1 MANLNADLGAALPTA
16 DSLAG
21 AGLQPVTAPVLPAG
35 TQVIEVGAGRA
46 HTTIASALAASRDG
60 DVLLVDAGT
69 YVNDFAYVSTKVSI
83 IGVGGMV
90 NLVATVAPPN
100 GKAILCVD
108 ADCTMQNLTF
118 SGCRVP
124 DLNGA
129 GIRYEAGNLTLRNC
143 AFHDNE
149 NGLMSAPVADGTLL
163 VQHCDFGHNGNGNGL
178 THNLY
183 AGGIKRLV
191 VEDSRFHD
199 VVVGHEIKSRAVTSV
214 ITGNVIADGPDS
226 TASYSIDLP
235 NGGTATVS
243 GNLIEKGPYAENQSV
258 IHFGGEG
265 LPYAGSSLLVSG
277 NSIVN
282 DRGPGTT
289 GVLNHTAIPAV
300 ITGNGFTRFDVGQVA
315 AGPAREA
322 ANTDEA
328 GALLPDTTLTGVLP
342 GRTQVFTD
350 DADHSVTFLGSDQA
364 VQGGAGHLQ
373 VLAVAGHV
381 IALGGPGGMDFTEGQ
396 DSGGNQVGTAAG
408 SSNTITI
415 GGQDSIDS
423 EGTDSITTGGGNVTA
438 QVGGTA
444 VISEGSGNNGWSIL
458 GTATLTGHGGA
469 PHINLGAGASV
480 AVDGA
485 LAFMALS
492 SNGGNARY
500 DIAIGGT
507 QAQADLLGGAYSMYV
522 GGDGRASITTA
533 GGGPGVEMRMAAG
546 DALIVS
552 HGHDVIRAGQG
563 ATVVQAWNGAEV
575 YAGTGALSLYSRGL
589 SGASLYGNGGTYLI
603 SGDSGG
609 ITYHGGDRDS
619 TVQADLSNITLLGG
633 AGRMTVHAGAR
644 QTITGGTGGLTVTE
658 SADSGANHI
667 TTLAGTTNQV
677 AANNDTVESWGEDTI
692 TVGAANTTL
701 AVHGTAVVQGG
712 AGNSTLLVTGRAT
725 LAGVG
730 GDWVTLTQGAEAT
743 IQAGA
748 YLSVQE
754 TAAALRLAVPDTTGT
769 ALVQGGTAS
778 VLVDSSRV
786 MRVTTGPAPDA
797 QVSVDGG
804 DAVIDTYGAN
814 QVHTGAGTATVSLH
828 AADAEVWAG
837 AGHTEVDYWVG
848 DGRQT
853 IHGGAGTVHVANNGG
868 VITYAG
874 GDGDAV
880 FEGAGT
886 HLTLH
891 GGAGAITLN
900 RAYGGPTTFIGG
912 TGAATLNLGNG
923 GGDITF
929 GQGHAEV
936 NELDWGS
943 PVIYTVSAATRGTQ
957 VISGF
962 RLGTDVLQLQ
972 GTRVAAQAIADGV
985 TTITTTDG
993 ARIVLNGLA
1002 HGIELPQAG
1011 DPGGGPGGGLVLGIS
1026 EDAWQGHAQYVVSID
1041 GQQAGGVRIASASHA
1056 QGHSEAVVLATVLQP
1071 GAHRIGVTLLNDAWG
1086 GSADSDRNLYLDSAA
1101 LNGTTVQSAV
1111 LPLYRNETA
1120 YFDLVAPAPAR
1131 RPAAQGPVSS
1141 RAMAAAQQAPVQ
1153 QAPVQQAPVQQAPAI
1168 PSFAVIDAATGQ
1180 VQHSEGDAY
1189 AGPVAQLQRQFI
1201 WGGTGGVVVA
1211 ASTPDVFLHGGAGDD
1226 ALSAT
1231 AGVNVLDGGAGSN
1244 FLVGAAG
1251 ADGGADTFFID
1262 GRGGG
1267 VTWSTVV
1274 NFHHGDAVT
1283 VWGFQA
1289 GTSTVAWAADEGA
1302 AGYQGATLHSEL
1314 AGAGTG
1320 ITGSATFAGLSLAD
1334 VQAKLTT
1341 TNGTVGGTP
1350 YLNIAFTG

>member
-1 MANLNADLGAALPTA
+1 MTNLNADAATPGALPTA
-16 DSLAG
+16 EGLAG
-21 AGLQPVTAPVLPAG
+21 AGLQPVTAPVLPDG
-35 TQVIEVGAGRA
+35 VSVIEVGAGRA
-46 HTTIASALAASRDG
+46 YATIASALAASRDG

-69 YVNDFAYVSTKVSI
+69 YVNDFSYVSTKVSI

-108 ADCTMQNLTF
+108 TDCTMQNLTF

-129 GIRYEAGNLTLRNC
+129 GIRYEGGSLTLRNC

-163 VQHCDFGHNGNGNGL
+163 IQHCDFGHNGNGNGL

-183 AGGIKRLV
+183 AGGIKALIV
-191 VEDSRFHD
+191 QDSCFHD
-199 VVVGHEIKSRAVTSV
+199 AVVGHEIKSRAVTSV

-243 GNLIEKGPYAENQSV
+243 GNLIEKGPNAENQSV

-265 LPYAGSSLLVSG
+265 LPYAGSSLRVSG

-300 ITGNGFTRFDVGQVA
+300 ITGNGFTRFDAGQVA
-315 AGPAREA
+315 AGPARET

-328 GALLPDTTLTGVLP
+328 GTLLPDTTLSGVLP

-350 DADHSVTFLGSDQA
+350 AADHSVTFLGSDQA
-364 VQGGAGHLQ
+364 VQGGAGRLS

-381 IALGGPGGMDFTEGQ
+381 IALGGAGGMDFTEGP
-396 DSGGNQVGTAAG
+396 DTGGNQVGTATG
-408 SSNTITI
+408 SGNTITI
-415 GGQDSIDS
+415 SGQDSIDS
-423 EGTDSITTGGGNVTA
+423 EGMDSIATGGGNVTA

-444 VISEGSGNNGWSIL
+444 VIDEGVGNNQWSIL
-458 GTATLTGHGGA
+458 GAATLTGHGGA
-469 PHINLGAGASV
+469 PRINLGASASV

-492 SNGGNARY
+492 NNGGNARY
-500 DIAIGGT
+500 DVAIGGT
-507 QAQADLLGGAYSMYV
+507 RARADLQGGAFNMYV
-522 GGDGRASITTA
+522 GGDGRASIITA
-533 GGGPGVEMRMAAG
+533 GGGPGVQMRMGAG

-552 HGHDVIRAGQG
+552 HGHDVIWAGPGDAQ
-563 ATVVQAWNGAEV
+563 VQVWNGAEV
-575 YAGTGALSLYSRGL
+575 HAGAGTLAMYSRGL
-589 SGASLYGNGGTYLI
+589 SGASLYGNGGSYLI
-603 SGDSGG
+603 SGDTGG
-609 ITYHGGDRDS
+609 ITYYGGDRDS
-619 TVQADLSNITLLGG
+619 TVQAGLSNITLLGG
-633 AGRMTVHAGAR
+633 AGQMTVRAGAR
-644 QTITGGTGGLTVTE
+644 QTIMGGTGGLTVTE
-658 SADSGANHI
+658 AADSGANSI
-667 TTLAGTTNQV
+667 TTLVGTTNQI

-692 TVGAANTTL
+692 TVGAANTRL
-701 AVHGTAVVQGG
+701 AVHGTALVRGG
-712 AGNSTLLVTGRAT
+712 PGNSTLLVTGRAT
-725 LAGVG
+725 LFGTG
-730 GDWVTLTQGAEAT
+730 GDWVTLTQGADAT
-743 IQAGA
+743 IHAGA

-754 TAAALRLAVPDTTGT
+754 TGATLRLAVPGTSGT
-769 ALVQGGTAS
+769 ALVQGGIAS
-778 VLVDSSRV
+778 ALVDSSRV
-786 MRVTTGPAPDA
+786 MRLATGPAPDT
-797 QVSVDGG
+797 QVTVDGG
-804 DAVIDTYGAN
+804 DAVIDANGAN

-837 AGHTEVDYWVG
+837 AGHTEIDYWAG
-848 DGRQT
+848 TGRQA
-853 IHGGAGTVHVANNGG
+853 IHGGTGTVHVANNWGA
-868 VITYAG
+868 ISYTG

-880 FEGAGT
+880 FDGAGT
-886 HLTLH
+886 RLTLQ

-900 RAYGGPTTFIGG
+900 RGGGPTTFVGG
-912 TGAATLNLGNG
+912 TGAATLDLGN

-929 GQGHAEV
+929 GQGRTDVSEMG
-936 NELDWGS
+936 WGDA
-943 PVIYTVSAATRGTQ
+943 VAYTASAATRGTQ

-962 RLGTDVLQLQ
+962 RVGTDVLQLQ
-972 GTRVAAQAIADGV
+972 GTRVASQAIADGA

-1002 HGIELPQAG
+1002 QGIDVPRAVPSM
-1011 DPGGGPGGGLVLGIS
+1011 DPGSPGAGLVLGIS
-1026 EDAWQGHAQYVVSID
+1026 EDAWQGHAQYTVSID
-1041 GQQAGGVRIASASHA
+1041 GQQIGGVRTASASHA
-1056 QGHSEAVVLATVLQP
+1056 QGSSEAVAIPTALQP
-1071 GAHRIGVTLLNDAWG
+1071 GAHRIGITLLNDAWG
-1086 GSADSDRNLYLDSAA
+1086 GSADTDRNLYLDTAA
-1101 LNGTTVQSAV
+1101 MNGTTVQATV

-1120 YFDLVAPAPAR
+1120 CFGLIAPALPAPGPAEAAPVVNHAVAKAQPAPA
-1131 RPAAQGPVSS
+1131 AAP
-1141 RAMAAAQQAPVQ
+1141 
-1153 QAPVQQAPVQQAPAI
+1153 
-1168 PSFAVIDAATGQ
+1168 FTVIDTATGQ
-1180 VQHSEGDAY
+1180 AQHSEGDAY

-1201 WGGTGGVVVA
+1201 WGGSGGVVVA
-1211 ASTPDVFLHGGAGDD
+1211 ASMPDVFLHGGTGDD
-1226 ALSAT
+1226 ALSAVS
-1231 AGVNVLDGGAGSN
+1231 GVNVLDGGAGSN

-1262 GRGGG
+1262 GRSG

-1289 GTSTVAWAADEGA
+1289 GASTLAWAGNEGA

-1334 VQAKLTT
+1334 VQSKLTT
-1341 TNGTVGGTP
+1341 TTGTVGGTD
-1350 YLNIAFTG
+1350 YMNIAYTG

>member
-1 MANLNADLGAALPTA
+1 MTNLNANAAMPDALPTA

-35 TQVIEVGAGRA
+35 ASVIEVGVGRA
-46 HTTIASALAASRDG
+46 YTTIASALAASRDG
-60 DVLLVDAGT
+60 DTLLVDAGT

-129 GIRYEAGNLTLRNC
+129 GIRYEGGSLTLRNC

-163 VQHCDFGHNGNGNGL
+163 IQHCDFGHNGNGNGL

-183 AGGIKRLV
+183 AGGIKKLV
-191 VEDSRFHD
+191 VQDSRFHD
-199 VVVGHEIKSRAVTSV
+199 AVVGHEIKSRAVTSV

-235 NGGTATVS
+235 DGGTATVS
-243 GNLIEKGPYAENQSV
+243 GNLIEKGPNAENQSV

-265 LPYAGSSLLVSG
+265 LPYAGSSLRVSG

-300 ITGNGFTRFDVGQVA
+300 ITGNGFTRFDAGQVA
-315 AGPAREA
+315 AGPARET

-328 GALLPDTTLTGVLP
+328 GTLLPDTTLSGVLP

-364 VQGGAGHLQ
+364 VQGGAGRLS

-381 IALGGPGGMDFTEGQ
+381 IALGGAGGMDFTEGPE
-396 DSGGNQVGTAAG
+396 SGGNQIGTAAG
-408 SSNTITI
+408 SSNTVTVR
-415 GGQDSIDS
+415 GQDSIDS
-423 EGTDSITTGGGNVTA
+423 EGADSITTGGGNVTA

-444 VISEGSGNNGWSIL
+444 VIDEGMGNNQWSIL
-458 GTATLTGHGGA
+458 GAATLTGHGGA
-469 PHINLGAGASV
+469 PHINLGASASV

-492 SNGGNARY
+492 NNGGNARY

-507 QAQADLLGGAYSMYV
+507 RARADLQGGAFSMYV
-522 GGDGRASITTA
+522 GGNGSASIITA
-533 GGGPGVEMRMAAG
+533 GGGPGVQMRMGTG
-546 DALIVS
+546 DAQIVS
-552 HGHDVIRAGQG
+552 HGHDVIRAGSG

-575 YAGTGALSLYSRGL
+575 HAGSGAMSLYSRGL
-589 SGASLYGNGGTYLI
+589 SGASLYGNGGSYLI
-603 SGDSGG
+603 SGDTGG
-609 ITYHGGDRDS
+609 ITYYGGDRDS

-644 QTITGGTGGLTVTE
+644 QTITGGTGGLTLTE
-658 SADSGANHI
+658 GTDSGANHI
-667 TTLAGTTNQV
+667 TTLAGTTNQI

-692 TVGAANTTL
+692 TVGAANTRL
-701 AVHGTAVVQGG
+701 AVHGTAQVQGG
-712 AGNSTLLVTGRAT
+712 PGNSTLLVTGRAT

-730 GDWVTLTQGAEAT
+730 GDWVTLAQGAEAT
-743 IQAGA
+743 VQAGA

-754 TAAALRLAVPDTTGT
+754 TAATLRLAVPGTSGT
-769 ALVQGGTAS
+769 ALVQGGTAG

-786 MRVTTGPAPDA
+786 MHVTTGPGPDA
-797 QVSVDGG
+797 HVSVDGG
-804 DAVIDTYGAN
+804 DAVIDTWGAT
-814 QVHTGAGTATVSLH
+814 QVHTGAGTATVNLC
-828 AADAEVWAG
+828 AADSDVWAG
-837 AGHTEVDYWVG
+837 AGQTKVNYWVG

-853 IHGGAGTVHVANNGG
+853 IHGGAGTVHVSNNGG

-874 GDGDAV
+874 GDGDA
-880 FEGAGT
+880 ELDGAGT
-886 HLTLH
+886 HLTVQ

-900 RAYGGPTTFIGG
+900 RAYGGPVTFTGG
-912 TGAATLNLGNG
+912 SGGATLNLGNG

-929 GQGHAEV
+929 GQGRTDV
-936 NELDWGS
+936 SELGWGDA
-943 PVIYTVSAATRGTQ
+943 VAYTASAATRGTQ

-962 RLGTDVLQLQ
+962 RVGTDVLQLQ
-972 GTRVAAQAIADGV
+972 GTRVASQAIADGATV
-985 TTITTTDG
+985 ITTTDG
-993 ARIVLNGLA
+993 ARIVLHGLA
-1002 HGIELPQAG
+1002 QGVDVPQAVPST
-1011 DPGGGPGGGLVLGIS
+1011 DPGSPGAGLVLGIS
-1026 EDAWQGHAQYVVSID
+1026 EDAWQGHAQYTVSID
-1041 GQQAGGVRIASASHA
+1041 GQQIGGVRTASASHA
-1056 QGHSEAVVLATVLQP
+1056 QGSSEAVAIPTALQP

-1086 GSADSDRNLYLDSAA
+1086 GSADTDRNLYLDTAA
-1101 LNGTTVQSAV
+1101 LNGTTVQAAV

-1120 YFDLVAPAPAR
+1120 YFSLIAPALPAPGPAGAALVASHAVAKAQPAPA
-1131 RPAAQGPVSS
+1131 AAP
-1141 RAMAAAQQAPVQ
+1141 
-1153 QAPVQQAPVQQAPAI
+1153 
-1168 PSFAVIDAATGQ
+1168 FTVIDTATGQ
-1180 VQHSEGDAY
+1180 AQHSEGDAY

-1201 WGGTGGVVVA
+1201 WSGTGGVVVA
-1211 ASTPDVFLHGGAGDD
+1211 ASTPDVFLHGGTGDD
-1226 ALSAT
+1226 ALSAMS
-1231 AGVNVLDGGAGSN
+1231 GVNVLDGGAGSN

-1262 GRGGG
+1262 GRSG

-1289 GTSTVAWAADEGA
+1289 GASTLAWAGNEGA

-1334 VQAKLTT
+1334 VQSKLTT
-1341 TNGTVGGTP
+1341 TTGTIGGTA
-1350 YLNIAFTG
+1350 YMNIAYTG